1 MNAVLVGGDS
11 EAKGKNK
18 REKKF
23 KEKKRMK
30 TWKEVQKMEQSMER
44 K

>member
-1 MNAVLVGGDS
+1 MALNVMNAVLTGGDP
-11 EAKGKNK
+11 ADIGTKK

-30 TWKEVQKMEQSMER
+30 SWKEVQKME
-44 K
+44 